1 MTHQHLPAH
10 DVAERLRATPLFGG
24 LSDETLAR
32 LIEMGEIVDVAP
44 GEPLISEG
52 DVADALFVILEGEF
66 DVTKRS
72 GRSEIPLAR
81 VGPGALQGEIA
92 ALEGG
97 RRLAS
102 VRALTAGEALRIPVG
117 AIRELLN
124 AGPEVALSV
133 IRTAVGRLR
142 SMEATL
148 REREKLAAL
157 GTLVAGVAHELNNPA
172 AAAARSARSLRD
184 AMAAVDALPRP
195 ASPPA
200 PPSDVAPPRSALERS
215 DLIGE
220 VANLTGS
227 ADSAG
232 ALVGAGWQPDLLRDQ
247 PPEVIRWLAAKAAV
261 DQLLEELTMSVE
273 RISEIVTAVKGYAYL
288 DQAPRQRVDV
298 RVGLEQTLV
307 ILRHRIN
314 EGSVTVAK
322 ELADDLPEIEVY
334 GSELNQVWTNL
345 VDNAVDAMD
354 GGGTI
359 TLRAERDPDSD
370 GVRVS
375 VCDTGPGIPADVRE
389 RLFEPFYTTKP
400 PGKGTGLGLHISH
413 NVVARHGGRIE
424 VDSDAEGT
432 CFNVTLPVDAPSAL
446 AGPETGTAG
455 PRRANTDGRQQ
466 QPDEDEGNADQLQ
479 G

>member
-1 MTHQHLPAH
+1 MTHEHLPTR

-24 LSDETLAR
+24 LDDERLAR
-32 LIEMGEIVDVAP
+32 LIEQGEIVDVAP
-44 GEPLISEG
+44 GDQLIGEG
-52 DVADALFVILEGEF
+52 EVADALYVILDGEF

-72 GRSEIPLAR
+72 GKAEIPLAR

-102 VRALTAGEALRIPVG
+102 VRAVTGGEALRIPVN
-117 AIRELLN
+117 AMRELLN
-124 AGPEVALSV
+124 AGPDVALSV
-133 IRTAVGRLR
+133 IRTAVSRLR

-172 AAAARSARSLRD
+172 AAAARSARSLRE
-184 AMAAVDALPRP
+184 AMATADALPRP
-195 ASPPA
+195 ESPPQ
-200 PPSDVAPPRSALERS
+200 PPAHAVAPRSALERA
-215 DLIGE
+215 DVIDD
-220 VANLTGS
+220 VAALTGAS
-227 ADSAG
+227 DTAG
-232 ALVGAGWQPDLLRDQ
+232 ALVDAGWRAELLRDQ
-247 PPEVIRWLAAKAAV
+247 PPEIIRWLAANAAV
-261 DQLLEELTMSVE
+261 DQLLDELTMSVE

-298 RVGLEQTLV
+298 RIGLEQTLV
-307 ILRHRIN
+307 ILRHRIHEN
-314 EGSVTVAK
+314 GVTVVK
-322 ELADDLPEIEVY
+322 ELADDLPELEVY

-354 GGGTI
+354 SGGTL
-359 TLRAERDPDSD
+359 TLRAQRDPDGD
-370 GVRVS
+370 GVRIS
-375 VCDTGPGIPADVRE
+375 VCDTGPGIPAEVRA

-424 VDSDAEGT
+424 VESDADGT
-432 CFNVTLPVDAPSAL
+432 CFGVLLPVDAP
-446 AGPETGTAG
+446 
-455 PRRANTDGRQQ
+455 
-466 QPDEDEGNADQLQ
+466 
-479 G
+479 